1 MHSVLKYLS
10 LFSGLQANRILFFV
24 LVPFLVSAQAVDPRE
39 TIQKF
44 AATMQIIDYFYVDT
58 VNQPEL
64 VETAIVEM
72 LKELDPHSVY
82 ISREDVR
89 KADEPLVGNF
99 EGIGVQFQIFKDTI
113 LVIAPVPG
121 GPSEKLGIMAGDK
134 IVRIDGEDATGKE
147 VTNEYVQ
154 SKLRGEKGTRVD
166 VSIYR
171 KGKSELLDFTI
182 IRDQIPVNSLDAAF
196 MASPEIGYVKL
207 NRFSKTTMD
216 EFHEAMDTL
225 RQQGM
230 SKLILDLR
238 YNSGGYLETAHD
250 LADEFLGKG
259 KMIVYTEGIKSPKT
273 DFVATEKGT
282 FEKGQLVILINE
294 GSASASEIVAGAV
307 QDWDRGIVVGRRSFG
322 KGLVQKP
329 FRLPDESVIRLTTAK
344 YFTPTGRCIQKP
356 YEDGLEEYQ
365 KDFQRRIES
374 GELTHA
380 DSIHFP
386 DSLKYYTP
394 AHRIVYGGGGI
405 MPDVFIP
412 FDSTVYSDYYIDLR
426 RNNLFNNFTL
436 QYMDDHRK
444 ELQKTYRTIK
454 DFNLNFGKEE
464 QFLKFFTDYA
474 EKEGVKYDQ
483 RGLEDS
489 EDQIFYVLKALIA
502 RNLFNYSAYFEVIS
516 AIDDDFIE
524 AVKILNDGTM
534 FKKLSINY

>member
-1 MHSVLKYLS
+1 MRSVLKKINFL
-10 LFSGLQANRILFFV
+10 SGLPAVHIVLIIMIPFFV
-24 LVPFLVSAQAVDPRE
+24 YAQAVDPRE

-44 AATMQIIDYFYVDT
+44 SATMQIIDYFYVDT
-58 VNQPEL
+58 VDQPEL
-64 VETAIVEM
+64 VETAIIEM

-82 ISREDVR
+82 ISKEDVK
-89 KADEPLVGNF
+89 KADEPLVGKF
-99 EGIGVQFQIFKDTI
+99 EGIGIQFQIFKDTI

-134 IVRIDGEDATGKE
+134 IVKINGEDATGKE

-166 VSIYR
+166 VSIFR

-196 MASPEIGYVKL
+196 MASPEIGYIKL
-207 NRFSKTTMD
+207 NRFSKTTMV
-216 EFHEAMDTL
+216 EFYKAMDTL
-225 RQQGM
+225 RNQGM

-273 DFVATEKGT
+273 DFIATEKGV
-282 FEKGQLVILINE
+282 FEKGQLIVLINE

-307 QDWDRGIVVGRRSFG
+307 QDWDRGIIVGRRSFG

-356 YEDGLEEYQ
+356 YEGGLEEYQ
-365 KDFQRRIES
+365 KDFQRRIEN
-374 GELTHA
+374 GELIHA

-394 AHRIVYGGGGI
+394 ANRIVYGGGGI

-412 FDSTVYSDYYIDLR
+412 FDSTVYSDYYTDLR
-426 RNNLFNNFTL
+426 RNNLFNIFTL
-436 QYMDDHRK
+436 QYLDDHRT
-444 ELQKTYRTIK
+444 ELQRSYKTIK
-454 DFNLNFGKEE
+454 DFNLNFVKDEK
-464 QFLKFFTDYA
+464 FLKSFTDYA
-474 EKEGVKYDQ
+474 ERENVKYDQ
-483 RGLEDS
+483 KGYENS
-489 EDQIFYVLKALIA
+489 EDQIFYALKALIA
-502 RNLFNYSAYFEVIS
+502 RNLFDYSAYFEVIS
-516 AIDDDFIE
+516 VIDDDFLE
-524 AVKILNDGTM
+524 AVKILEDGTM

>member
-1 MHSVLKYLS
+1 MLP
-10 LFSGLQANRILFFV
+10 FFTFAQQA
-24 LVPFLVSAQAVDPRE
+24 DPRE

-82 ISREDVR
+82 ISREDVK
-89 KADEPLVGNF
+89 KADEPLLGNF

-134 IVRIDGEDATGKE
+134 IVKINGEDATGKE
-147 VTNEYVQ
+147 ITNEYVQ
-154 SKLRGEKGTRVD
+154 SRLRGEKGTRVD
-166 VSIYR
+166 VGIYR
-171 KGKSELLDFTI
+171 KGKSELLNFSI

-196 MASPEIGYVKL
+196 MASPEIGYIKL

-216 EFHEAMDTL
+216 EFQEAMDTL
-225 RQQGM
+225 RMQGM
-230 SKLILDLR
+230 TKLILDLR
-238 YNSGGYLETAHD
+238 YNSGGYLETAHE

-273 DFVATEKGT
+273 DLLATEKGT
-282 FEKGQLVILINE
+282 FEKGHLVVLINE

-307 QDWDRGIVVGRRSFG
+307 QDWDRGIIVGRRSFG

-356 YEDGLEEYQ
+356 YEEGLEEYQ
-365 KDFQRRIES
+365 KDFQKRIEN

-412 FDSTVYSDYYIDLR
+412 FDSTDYSDYYVDLR

-444 ELQKTYRTIK
+444 EMQKTYKTIK
-454 DFNLNFGKEE
+454 DFNLRFVNDEW
-464 QFLKFFTDYA
+464 FLKEFTDYA
-474 EKEGVKYDQ
+474 EREGVKYDQ
-483 RGLEDS
+483 KGLEDS

-502 RNLFNYSAYFEVIS
+502 RNLFDYSAYFEVIS
-516 AIDDDFIE
+516 SIDDDFIQ
-524 AVKILNDGTM
+524 AVKILQDGSM

>member
-1 MHSVLKYLS
+1 MCSILKNLRSLS
-10 LFSGLQANRILFFV
+10 SLPACPILLIILLPFFA
-24 LVPFLVSAQAVDPRE
+24 SAQAVDPRE

-58 VNQPEL
+58 INQPEL
-64 VETAIVEM
+64 VETAIIEM

-82 ISREDVR
+82 ISKEDVR
-89 KADEPLVGNF
+89 KAEEPLVGNF

-134 IVRIDGEDATGKE
+134 IVRINGEDATGKE

-154 SKLRGEKGTRVD
+154 SRLRGEKGTRVD

-182 IRDQIPVNSLDAAF
+182 IRDQIPVNSVDASF
-196 MASPEIGYVKL
+196 MASPEIGYIKL

-216 EFHEAMDTL
+216 EFYKAMDTL
-225 RQQGM
+225 RKQGM

-273 DFVATEKGT
+273 DFIATETGT

-344 YFTPTGRCIQKP
+344 YYTPTGRCIQKP
-356 YEDGLEEYQ
+356 YEEGLEEYQ
-365 KDFQRRIES
+365 KDFQRRIEN
-374 GELTHA
+374 GELTNA

-436 QYMDDHRK
+436 QYLDDHRK
-444 ELQKTYRTIK
+444 ELQRSYETIK
-454 DFNLNFGKEE
+454 DFNINFVKDE
-464 QFLKFFTDYA
+464 QFLKLFTDYA

-483 RGLEDS
+483 KGLEDS

-502 RNLFNYSAYFEVIS
+502 RNLFDYSAYFEVVS
-516 AIDDDFIE
+516 VIDDDFLE
-524 AVKILNDGTM
+524 AVKILNEGTM

>member
-1 MHSVLKYLS
+1 MRSFLKNLS
-10 LFSGLQANRILFFV
+10 LFSILPAIRILFFILLPV
-24 LVPFLVSAQAVDPRE
+24 FASAQAADPRE

-44 AATMQIIDYFYVDT
+44 AATMQIIDYFYVEPID
-58 VNQPEL
+58 QPEL
-64 VETAIVEM
+64 VETAIIEM
-72 LKELDPHSVY
+72 LKDLDPHSVY
-82 ISREDVR
+82 ISKEDVK
-89 KADEPLVGNF
+89 KADEPLIGNF
-99 EGIGVQFQIFKDTI
+99 EGIGIQFQIFKDTI

-147 VTNEYVQ
+147 VTNEFVQ

-171 KGKSELLDFTI
+171 KGKSELLEFTI

-196 MASPEIGYVKL
+196 MASPDIGYIKL

-216 EFHEAMDTL
+216 EFYQAMDTL
-225 RQQGM
+225 RRQGM

-250 LADEFLGKG
+250 LADEFLSKG
-259 KMIVYTEGIKSPKT
+259 KMIVYTEGLKSPKT
-273 DFVATEKGT
+273 DFIATEKGT
-282 FEKGQLVILINE
+282 FEKGQLVILVNE

-307 QDWDRGIVVGRRSFG
+307 QDWDRGIIVGRRSFG

-365 KDFQRRIES
+365 KDFQRRIEN

-394 AHRIVYGGGGI
+394 AHWIVYGGGGI

-436 QYMDDHRK
+436 QYLDDHRK
-444 ELQKTYRTIK
+444 ELQRSYATLK
-454 DFNLNFGKEE
+454 DFNLNFMNDGQLLE
-464 QFLKFFTDYA
+464 LFTDYA
-474 EKEGVKYDQ
+474 EREGVEYDQ
-483 RGLEDS
+483 KGLEDS
-489 EDQIFYVLKALIA
+489 EDQIYYVLKALIA
-502 RNLFNYSAYFEVIS
+502 RNLFDYSAYFEVIS
-516 AIDDDFIE
+516 TIDDDFNE
-524 AVKILNDGTM
+524 ALKILKDGTM